1 MDQESLKERTK
12 EIRDQKALER
22 EKALRTV
29 TMEDNVLGL
38 AGSMLASNR
47 LALKAISGGIEA
59 IESHI
64 NQIKDLKKRER
75 DNFTR
80 SMYVFDDVIADY
92 SSEQWDEDQK
102 KHQTN
107 LDALK
112 GLEEAMKEQA
122 DSKADSNEKE
132 ENDDGS
138 DNSVDTPVP
147 SDVSGGD
154 SSREELEPDNQSGE

>member
-1 MDQESLKERTK
+1 MDQVELQKKAKEK
-12 EIRDQKALER
+12 RDKKALER
-22 EKALRTV
+22 VESLRKV
-29 TMEDNVLGL
+29 TMESNVYGL
-38 AGSMLASNR
+38 AGTMLASNKKG
-47 LALKAISGGIEA
+47 LDVIQDGIKAIEFHIE
-59 IESHI
+59 
-64 NQIKDLKKRER
+64 QIKDLKKREV

-80 SMYVFDDVIADY
+80 VMYVLDGVEDY
-92 SSEQWDEDQK
+92 SSDQWDEDQK

-112 GLEEAMKEQA
+112 GLKEAMKEQA